1 MAVRNAT
8 QSERKTASQRV
19 YEAIRAAISK
29 GRCKVGERLIED
41 TWAVEMDVSRTPV
54 REALQRLASDGFV
67 VFTPHAGAFV
77 RGWSA
82 REASEVFEIRANLEG
97 LAAGLA
103 AERADSASIRR
114 LERAHDAWC
123 DAIAVTPR
131 DTPLISERNRQ
142 FHGEILAMS
151 GNSRLE
157 SMCLQMMDLG
167 FLTRAFSKFNEASI
181 LSSSEDHAVLLKALS
196 IGDGRLA
203 EALMRSHIL
212 AGATK
217 FVPDD
222 ISEAEGHDL
231 SRTRRSGRDPRG

>member
-82 REASEVFEIRANLEG
+82 REAS
-97 LAAGLA
+97 
-103 AERADSASIRR
+103 
-114 LERAHDAWC
+114 ERAHDAWC